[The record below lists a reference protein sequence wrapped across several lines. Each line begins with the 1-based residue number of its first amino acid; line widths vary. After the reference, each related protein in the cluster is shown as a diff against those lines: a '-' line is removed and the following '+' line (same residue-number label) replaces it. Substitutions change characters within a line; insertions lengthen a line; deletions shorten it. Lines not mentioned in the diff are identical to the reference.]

1 MAGGTTVQST
11 TVIEHFNPGIGAL
24 YRPLFLHML
33 PALVHHTVVNTLNSS
48 WNLNPSGT
56 EG

>member
-33 PALVHHTVVNTLNSS
+33 PALVHHTVVNTVNSS